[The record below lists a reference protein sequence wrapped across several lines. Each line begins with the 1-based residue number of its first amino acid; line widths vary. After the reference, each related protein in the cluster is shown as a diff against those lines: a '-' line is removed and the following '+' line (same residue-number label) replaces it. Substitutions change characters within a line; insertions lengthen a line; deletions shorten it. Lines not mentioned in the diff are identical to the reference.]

1 MSYKDVDDV
10 IRENYQLEKENE
22 ELKEKIEE
30 EKRKEEKGNEL
41 IKDEELDKIKK
52 ELDERKEELK
62 RKDKKYREIKRG
74 YKNNKDKIKT
84 LNQQIKDMENLIEI
98 LSEEYK
104 KYNRD
109 DSIKEKVNFDICT
122 TSNELNK
129 EDDEISQMN
138 IKADNDIEVREN
150 IYSSL
155 CDEYGKLN
163 KEIYMIE
170 QKIISTNESISKNK
184 EKTNKIES
192 YITLLKSK
200 FDNSKS
206 LYASLDASITTKLY
220 FIRFSNSL
228 LRSFFNIINTR
239 RVQIEI
245 LRSIP
250 SSSFQSL
257 SPLFSQLNH
266 YQSHLTQNYY
276 DFLSLLE
283 SSSNI

>member
-10 IRENYQLEKENE
+10 ISENYQLEKENE
-22 ELKEKIEE
+22 ELKKKIEA
-30 EKRKEEKGNEL
+30 EKRKEEKVNEV
-41 IKDEELDKIKK
+41 IKDEELEKIKK

-84 LNQQIKDMENLIEI
+84 LNQQIKDMENLIFI
-98 LSEEYK
+98 LNEEYEKNK
-104 KYNRD
+104 KDN
-109 DSIKEKVNFDICT
+109 KEKIQYDFCN
-122 TSNELNK
+122 TSNELKK
-129 EDDEISQMN
+129 EDDELMQMI

-155 CDEYGKLN
+155 CDEYAKLN
-163 KEIYMIE
+163 KEIYILN

-192 YITLLKSK
+192 YITSLKSK

-206 LYASLDASITTKLY
+206 LYVSLDASITTKLY

-245 LRSIP
+245 LRSLP

>member
-22 ELKEKIEE
+22 ELKKKIEE
-30 EKRKEEKGNEL
+30 EKRKEEKVNEV
-41 IKDEELDKIKK
+41 IKDEELEKIKK

-84 LNQQIKDMENLIEI
+84 LNQQIKDIENLISI
-98 LSEEYK
+98 LNEEYEKNK
-104 KYNRD
+104 KDN
-109 DSIKEKVNFDICT
+109 KENIQYDLCN
-122 TSNELNK
+122 TSNELKK
-129 EDDEISQMN
+129 EDDELMQMI

-155 CDEYGKLN
+155 CDEYAKLN
-163 KEIYMIE
+163 KEIYILN

-192 YITLLKSK
+192 YITSLKSK

-206 LYASLDASITTKLY
+206 LYVTLDASITTKLY

-245 LRSIP
+245 LRSLP

>member
-22 ELKEKIEE
+22 ELKKKIEE
-30 EKRKEEKGNEL
+30 EKRKEEKVNEV
-41 IKDEELDKIKK
+41 IKDEELEKIKK

-84 LNQQIKDMENLIEI
+84 LNQQIKDIENLISI
-98 LSEEYK
+98 LNEEYEK
-104 KYNRD
+104 NKND
-109 DSIKEKVNFDICT
+109 NKENIQYDLCN
-122 TSNELNK
+122 TSNELKK
-129 EDDEISQMN
+129 EDDELMQMI

-155 CDEYGKLN
+155 CDEYAKLN
-163 KEIYMIE
+163 KEIYILN

-192 YITLLKSK
+192 YITSLKSK

-206 LYASLDASITTKLY
+206 LYVSLDASITTKLY

-245 LRSIP
+245 LRSLP